1 MKYISYRQIPIHIV
15 EVYAKKNELNIETE
29 ENIREVRLA
38 IFKEQDS
45 VRPTQIGMR
54 GDLSK
59 AFGDNYILP
68 EKSIGSLTLDPKQL
82 AFITSVITSEFYRPL
97 LIKTL
102 LSSDQ
107 VTDLITT
114 VALKCAEC
122 LPKYEKVYRKNVM
135 RWAIDDFLGNHN
147 IKL

>member
-1 MKYISYRQIPIHIV
+1 MKTI
-15 EVYAKKNELNIETE
+15 KKLKPNRNNIETY
-29 ENIREVRLA
+29 LP
-38 IFKEQDS
+38 IF
-45 VRPTQIGMR
+45 TG
-54 GDLSK
+54 
-59 AFGDNYILP
+59 
-68 EKSIGSLTLDPKQL
+68 
-82 AFITSVITSEFYRPL
+82 FYRPL

-114 VALKCAEC
+114 V
-122 LPKYEKVYRKNVM
+122 PKYEKVYRKNVM